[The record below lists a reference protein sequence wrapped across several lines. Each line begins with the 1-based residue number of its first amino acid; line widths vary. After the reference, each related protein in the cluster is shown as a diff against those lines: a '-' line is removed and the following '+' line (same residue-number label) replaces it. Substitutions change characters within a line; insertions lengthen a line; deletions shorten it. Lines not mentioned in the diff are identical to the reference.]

1 MNYDNRRKLK
11 LGDTVIVEH
20 YDPKKIVIEWV
31 LKRSIMDDDRIS
43 GDGVGEDVK
52 CVFPIVEVSSG
63 PGLL

>member
-1 MNYDNRRKLK
+1 
-11 LGDTVIVEH
+11 
-20 YDPKKIVIEWV
+20 
-31 LKRSIMDDDRIS
+31 MDDDRIS